1 MSPMMTR
8 RRALVGLGV
17 AGALCAPRRALAQG
31 ATGSDAEHQPKL
43 DLPLIA
49 EDSSAV
55 PVQTSVEHPMAADH
69 YIRSIEITLDK
80 DPVPRKGQFVFSA
93 DNGRAWFAYTMRSG
107 TGGTVRAV
115 AECSRHG
122 RFTATRDV
130 RVAEGGCAGVEVP
143 DRARLGN
150 PQVRVGKPGRP
161 GDIVEVRAR
170 IEHPSHTGLVLKAGK
185 YVRESAEFCLKQMLV
200 FLDDRQISD
209 FQMTAAV
216 SANPIV
222 RFPLRISA
230 AGTLRVVFVNS
241 EDKRW
246 ETSTP
251 LRV

>member
-1 MSPMMTR
+1 MNVRLAR
-8 RRALVGLGV
+8 RHLL
-17 AGALCAPRRALAQG
+17 AGAACLFCAPRSVLAQG
-31 ATGSDAEHQPKL
+31 TSALESDHQPKL

-49 EDSSAV
+49 EDSAAV

-69 YIRSIEITLDK
+69 FIRSIEITLDK
-80 DPVPRKGQFVFSA
+80 DPVPRKGKFVFSP

-122 RFTATRDV
+122 RYTAVRDV

-150 PQVRVGKPGRP
+150 PQVRVGKPPRP

-170 IEHPSHTGLVLKAGK
+170 IEHPSHTGLVLKDGK
-185 YVRESAEFCLKQMLV
+185 YVRESPEFYLKQILV
-200 FLDDRQISD
+200 VLDDRQISE
-209 FQMTAAV
+209 FQMTSAV
-216 SANPIV
+216 SANPII